1 MAILVLIRG
10 LMRDKRHWHNFA
22 ELLQKSLSD
31 RHSVIA
37 LDTLGNGDLIN
48 SLSPLTIDEYAREL
62 LKRLSYDS
70 CYNNSS
76 DNSDDEH
83 HNCYLVGLSMGGMIA
98 LQMASLQERALGL
111 ASDGSSESDN
121 SDESHNRIKS
131 VAVINASAANLSPWH
146 ERFRFGALFTAFTHR
161 MKGANISAVEA
172 CIIALTSST
181 QRQNIKLVLS
191 WSQYRAVAST
201 SLFNGLRQLWACRQ
215 FMSPVALSVPITV
228 LCGREDKLV
237 SPDCSKK
244 LARYYQSKLIE
255 FHFAGHDLSLDSPE
269 KLCQELIESFSLK
282 P

>member
-1 MAILVLIRG
+1 MATVVLIRG

-37 LDTLGNGDLIN
+37 LDTLGNGDLVN

-62 LKRLSYDS
+62 LERLNYDS
-70 CYNNSS
+70 SYNNSS
-76 DNSDDEH
+76 DNSDDKYN
-83 HNCYLVGLSMGGMIA
+83 NCYLVGLSMGGMIA

-111 ASDGSSESDN
+111 ASDKSDK
-121 SDESHNRIKS
+121 SDKSHNRIKS

-146 ERFRFGALFTAFTHR
+146 ERFRFGALFTAFKRR

-191 WSQYRAVAST
+191 WSQYRAVACT

-255 FHFAGHDLSLDSPE
+255 FNFAGHDLSLDSPE